1 MFPDHPD
8 GGVLRSISC
17 QIIGRGGILVA
28 ATSCLFC
35 YPAAFRFLSADV
47 RYSAEISFL
56 PFYRIK
62 TLFQMFFIR
71 RNIYRWRIPDGRE
84 DVFANL
90 MEEQLFCKN
99 VLRIPFFYMK
109 ILCVSFEINYI
120 MLNPQDSAIKNHRSF
135 SYVA

>member
-1 MFPDHPD
+1 MIPD

-28 ATSCLFC
+28 ATGYPLC

-47 RYSAEISFL
+47 RSSPLFSRDPVS
-56 PFYRIK
+56 PFYGIK
-62 TLFQMFFIR
+62 TLFEVFLIR
-71 RNIYRWRIPDGRE
+71 RNIYRWRIPNGRE

-99 VLRIPFFYMK
+99 VLIIPFFYMK
-109 ILCVSFEINYI
+109 ILCVSFEIHYI
-120 MLNPQDSAIKNHRSF
+120 ILNPQDSAIKNHRSF
-135 SYVA
+135 SYVV